1 MEGRG
6 FARSFERGQIHDG
19 RYMSTMHPDHTGK
32 GIQAAFMENLVD
44 LFVET
49 DCESLVGSA
58 VSFYA
63 QKI

>member
-1 MEGRG
+1 
-6 FARSFERGQIHDG
+6 
-19 RYMSTMHPDHTGK
+19 MHPDHTGK

-63 QKI
+63 QKT